1 MSLRD
6 QMAIDACAI
15 LSTEDLGE
23 RVDWTSGATTLPRT
37 VRVIEQAE
45 RQTVRRAHIWTPI
58 ATTAVSVGDTFRLKR
73 GSAVSTWVVLYS
85 DPAET
90 GIQRHY
96 CHEQLTTLVT
106 LTRHRL
112 AGSRSGTRK
121 SVAKTTEQLRA
132 KWFQSSAEIETT
144 EGGRRRRMSGEFYL
158 ILQSFPQNLNAADTI
173 TDQGRHYRVE
183 RIDQDFSRE
192 DLPYAILSR
201 SD

>member
-1 MSLRD
+1 
-6 QMAIDACAI
+6 
-15 LSTEDLGE
+15 
-23 RVDWTSGATTLPRT
+23 V
-37 VRVIEQAE
+37 
-45 RQTVRRAHIWTPI
+45 
-58 ATTAVSVGDTFRLKR
+58 
-73 GSAVSTWVVLYS
+73 
-85 DPAET
+85 
-90 GIQRHY
+90 
-96 CHEQLTTLVT
+96 
-106 LTRHRL
+106 
-112 AGSRSGTRK
+112 
-121 SVAKTTEQLRA
+121 KTTEQLRA